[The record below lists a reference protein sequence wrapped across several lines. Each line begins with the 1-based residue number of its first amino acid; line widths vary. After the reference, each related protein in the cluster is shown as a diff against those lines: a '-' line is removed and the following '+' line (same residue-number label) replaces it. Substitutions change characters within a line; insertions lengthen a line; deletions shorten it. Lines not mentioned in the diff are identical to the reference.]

1 MKRTILINTL
11 AIFYIAG
18 VFAQDKCSKFYPI
31 SEGASF
37 SSAVYNTRD
46 DAENNLNKVGIVTY
60 SVDDV
65 LDNAALYSIT
75 VSMDPMPPQ
84 KAQYKVSCTEDGVSI
99 DPGSMAGGMMS
110 RFSDA
115 EISGDNIFLPNDLE
129 GPFPKT
135 LSDAEM
141 TINASTAAG
150 AITMNRNR
158 TNRRVTGQE
167 NVITPA
173 RSDPFQCYILEYN
186 VELIMNGRMVMTTK
200 TKEWLA
206 EGFGVVQSQEFDASG
221 NETSFSWLVEY
232 TR

>member
-1 MKRTILINTL
+1 MKKTILTNTI
-11 AIFYIAG
+11 AIFCIAG

-37 SSAVYNTRD
+37 SSAVYNTKD
-46 DAENNLNKVGIVTY
+46 DAENNINKLGTVTY
-60 SVDDV
+60 SVDEV

-75 VSMDPMPPQ
+75 VSMDPIPPQ
-84 KAQYKVSCTEDGVSI
+84 NAQYKVSCTDDGVSI
-99 DPGSMAGGMMS
+99 DPSSMVGGMMS

-129 GPFPKT
+129 GPFPKS
-135 LSDAEM
+135 LDDAEM
-141 TINASTAAG
+141 TINASTAGG
-150 AITMNRNR
+150 AISMKRNR
-158 TNRRVTGQE
+158 INRRITGQE

-173 RSDPFQCYILEYN
+173 RSNPFRCYILEYD
-186 VELIMNGRMVMTTK
+186 VELIIHGNMVMTTK

-206 EGFGVVQSQEFDASG
+206 EGFGVVQSQEFDSSG